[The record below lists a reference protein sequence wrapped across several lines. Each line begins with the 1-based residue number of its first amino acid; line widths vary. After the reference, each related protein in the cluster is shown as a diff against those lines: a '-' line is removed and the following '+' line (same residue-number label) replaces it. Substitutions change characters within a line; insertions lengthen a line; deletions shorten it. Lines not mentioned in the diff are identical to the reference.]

1 MVYTF
6 FMKYLTIFFIFLT
19 SLNSLEFT
27 YKNIKEFKINLDEVQ
42 YVIEAKEKKVDY
54 DKLGKFRF
62 FNKEKIISNSSYYT
76 DGKFLKKNIYIS
88 FDKAYFL
95 EGMFIMHN
103 IQGNL
108 GGKKISGKKAIYFK
122 NKINFNKV
130 YLYDNKKRIRKIS
143 YIYHF

>member
-1 MVYTF
+1 
-6 FMKYLTIFFIFLT
+6 MKYLTIFFIFLT

-103 IQGNL
+103 IKADLGNRKL
-108 GGKKISGKKAIYFK
+108 EGKKAVFFK
-122 NKINFNKV
+122 DKINFNNI
-130 YLYDNKKRIRKIS
+130 YLYENDKKIRKIS
-143 YIYHF
+143 YKYSF